1 MVNLMNMKSI
11 MVILVVMRLMIM
23 VANANSITCRAFL
36 TLVIISTFNILS
48 KVIVTLAAINV
59 AQQL

>member
-1 MVNLMNMKSI
+1 MVNLMNMKLI

-36 TLVIISTFNILS
+36 TLVIISTFDILS

>member
-1 MVNLMNMKSI
+1 MVNLMNMKLI